1 MTFQLIWINHF
12 QQIWFV
18 SLIRY
23 PFEWR
28 SAHGFFFVYLFQL
41 LGTYAVV
48 QTSTC
53 NYIYDIGTC
62 ETLIAIAEDIKTETL
77 AFQEPVVTTADQIK
91 LKKRLGKF
99 IRFHNNGI
107 ELSRTFPDKCGK
119 TYTNCIYF
127 QYGGKVFKHLWLLHP
142 GMLLMVPIYDL
153 QHSIHG
159 LHWNGKL

>member
-1 MTFQLIWINHF
+1 M
-12 QQIWFV
+12 
-18 SLIRY
+18 
-23 PFEWR
+23 
-28 SAHGFFFVYLFQL
+28 
-41 LGTYAVV
+41 

-77 AFQEPVVTTADQIK
+77 AFQEPVVTTADRIK

-127 QYGGKVFKHLWLLHP
+127 QYGGKVFKHL
-142 GMLLMVPIYDL
+142 
-153 QHSIHG
+153 
-159 LHWNGKL
+159 